1 MPSVGIKVL
10 INDGATPKFGIK
22 VGIDRY
28 MESLKEFIN
37 LVNSKVNLKRIIVAG
52 EAELLLK
59 EIIFHL
65 RVEFN
70 QLEDNDSI
78 DGE

>member
-1 MPSVGIKVL
+1 
-10 INDGATPKFGIK
+10 
-22 VGIDRY
+22 
-28 MESLKEFIN
+28 MESLKEVIN
-37 LVNSKVNLKRIIVAG
+37 LVDSKVNLKRIIATG

-59 EIIFHL
+59 EVTFHL